1 MNTNPF
7 FKKLTNQQLQIMLS
21 FIAQHELMF
30 DSDARHVFSLSRFV
44 MGQLLIGMN
53 PSNTNNKNRLIE
65 MYRYFLMRCSRKF
78 GRLISSQFM
87 LRGRSRPINTNHIL
101 RSQSAVSG
109 SLLQQFLSIPH
120 YGLAVSLGNTSAIAE
135 MVYRLSKIYMYDRSG
150 NADNRFKR
158 QLLRL
163 IEYGISRGCQDCL
176 AIMAHFLD
184 IGFGG
189 IVQMDGERAIKLAG
203 ESAEA
208 GSVIGWKVLANLL
221 KSNASN
227 QDPFYDEIYVDE
239 TYAGVRLYVGRYKKE
254 EDQHEDDTSV
264 SKFRQRIISR
274 MILEEK
280 VGKQILSFSA
290 LS

>member
-1 MNTNPF
+1 MNKNS
-7 FKKLTNQQLQIMLS
+7 LIEQQQKNLLRFMERYNCGFYSRALCT
-21 FIAQHELMF
+21 
-30 DSDARHVFSLSRFV
+30 FSQSRFV

-53 PSNTNNKNRLIE
+53 PSNNSNKNTLKKLIE
-65 MYRYFLMRCSRKF
+65 QFLRDCSIKF
-78 GRLISSQFM
+78 GRCMSLQFI
-87 LRGRSRPINTNHIL
+87 LRGRSQSINFNDIT
-101 RSQSAVSG
+101 RFQSAVSG
-109 SLLQQFLSIPH
+109 SLQQQFLSIPH
-120 YGLAVSLGNTSAIAE
+120 YGIAALLGNTSAIAE
-135 MVYRLSKIYMYDRSG
+135 MVYRLSKIYMYDPSG
-150 NADNRFKR
+150 NAADNSFKG

-208 GSVIGWKVLANLL
+208 GSVIGWEVLADLL

-239 TYAGVRLYVGRYKKE
+239 TYAGVRLYVGRYIKE

-264 SKFRQRIISR
+264 SRSTQIIIAR
-274 MILEEK
+274 RILEER
-280 VGKQILSFSA
+280 VGKQILSLSA
-290 LS
+290 VS